1 MSAHT
6 LGSCLLPSRQV
17 SIKVVKGFQ
26 PQPYSTAQTFFYAT
40 MKIFFSGWEINFLP
54 NSFLNSK
61 SEQTRLLKASFMLL
75 EVSVPLHLVIIA
87 IQICIKNEKQQGNGT
102 RLFYFMQQYCQLPT
116 RREQG
121 SRERQTTPH
130 SLLQGWTQVSI
141 NPTVTRPTGTSGCT
155 LQGWFLHS
163 ESYMKF
169 WKKSDPKLSDLH
181 KLGKK
186 KN

>member
-26 PQPYSTAQTFFYAT
+26 LQPYSTAQTFFYAT
-40 MKIFFSGWEINFLP
+40 MKIFFFQDGKSISFP
-54 NSFLNSK
+54 TPFLNSK
-61 SEQTRLLKASFMLL
+61 SEQTHLLKASFILL
-75 EVSVPLHLVIIA
+75 EVSVPLHLVMTA

-102 RLFYFMQQYCQLPT
+102 RLFYFLQQYCQLPT

-130 SLLQGWTQVSI
+130 SLLQG
-141 NPTVTRPTGTSGCT
+141 
-155 LQGWFLHS
+155 
-163 ESYMKF
+163 
-169 WKKSDPKLSDLH
+169 
-181 KLGKK
+181 
-186 KN
+186 